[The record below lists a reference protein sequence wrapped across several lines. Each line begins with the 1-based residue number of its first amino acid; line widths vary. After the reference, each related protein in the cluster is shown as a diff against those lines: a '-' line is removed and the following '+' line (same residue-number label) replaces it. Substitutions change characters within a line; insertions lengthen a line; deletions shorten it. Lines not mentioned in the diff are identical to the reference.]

1 MKSVRRN
8 FYPTTTSNFFPSFFN
23 DFFAD
28 DFYTKSNLLRSGLP
42 ANRQT
47 APAVNIKNEEGH
59 YAIEVVA
66 AGFDKSDFQIEF
78 NDNKLTIEAQITEE
92 KKETKENYAHKEFS
106 KMAFKRTFLVDE
118 KDIDTENIT
127 ASYEAGVLTVNVPK
141 QEKEATKR
149 KIEIS

>member
-8 FYPTTTSNFFPSFFN
+8 FYPTTTSNFFPSLFN

-28 DFYTKSNLLRSGLP
+28 DFYTKSSLLRNGLP
-42 ANRQT
+42 TNRQT
-47 APAVNIKNEEGH
+47 VPAVNIKNEKEH

-78 NDNKLTIEAQITEE
+78 NENKLTIEAQITEE
-92 KKETKENYAHKEFS
+92 KKEEKDNYSHKEFA
-106 KMAFKRTFLVDE
+106 KMAFKRTFLVEE
-118 KDIDTENIT
+118 KEIDTENIT
-127 ASYEAGVLTVNVPK
+127 ASYEAGVLTVHVPK
-141 QEKEATKR
+141 QEKEVTKR